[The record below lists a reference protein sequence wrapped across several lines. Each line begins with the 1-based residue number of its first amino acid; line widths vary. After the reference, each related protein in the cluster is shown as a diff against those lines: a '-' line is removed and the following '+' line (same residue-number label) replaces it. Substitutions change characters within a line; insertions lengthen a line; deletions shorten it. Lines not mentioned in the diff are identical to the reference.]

1 MFIKIYT
8 RGTDEVD
15 TLKKKGV
22 TVKNTHRE
30 RIQL

>member
-8 RGTDEVD
+8 RD
-15 TLKKKGV
+15 TLKNRGV